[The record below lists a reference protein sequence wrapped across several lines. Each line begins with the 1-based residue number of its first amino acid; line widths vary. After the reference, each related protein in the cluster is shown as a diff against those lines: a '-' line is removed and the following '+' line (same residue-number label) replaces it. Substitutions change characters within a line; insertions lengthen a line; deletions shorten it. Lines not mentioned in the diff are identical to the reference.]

1 LAVRVR
7 LEAQNMVPKEKK
19 EEIEISEEIIDIL
32 LTELDEIEVFEIP
45 VEENSTF
52 SDDWDNLHGDTI
64 YFG

>member
-1 LAVRVR
+1 
-7 LEAQNMVPKEKK
+7 MVPKEKK
-19 EEIEISEEIIDIL
+19 EGIEISEEIMDIL
-32 LTELDEIEVFEIP
+32 LTEFDEIEVFEIP